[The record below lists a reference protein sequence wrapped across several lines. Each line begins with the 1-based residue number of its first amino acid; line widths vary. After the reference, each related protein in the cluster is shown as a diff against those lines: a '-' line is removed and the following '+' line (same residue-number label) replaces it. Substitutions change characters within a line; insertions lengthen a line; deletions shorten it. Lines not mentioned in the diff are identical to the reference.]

1 MNNTGAKLTQKILV
15 PHDGSEMSDRALDKA
30 IEFAKVLRAD
40 IIILH
45 ILDDK
50 LIPSGAIM
58 SFLGAKSSTVMDAKL
73 QILNIV
79 KIGAEQLLKDRTEKV
94 SKNGI
99 NVRFIMGMGSPADG
113 VANVAKNENIDLI
126 IMGSKEL
133 EKEDNNKIKLLGSVT
148 RRVSEISDC
157 PVMIVKN

>member
-1 MNNTGAKLTQKILV
+1 MTQKSLV
-15 PHDGSEMSDRALDKA
+15 PHDGSELSDRALNKA
-30 IEFAKVLRAD
+30 IEFAKPLKFD

-50 LIPSGAIM
+50 LIPSEAIM
-58 SFLGAKSSTVMDAKL
+58 NMLGKKSSTVMDAKL

-79 KIGAEQLLKDRTEKV
+79 RIGAEQLLKDRTEKV
-94 SKNGI
+94 RKSGI
-99 NVRFIMGMGSPADG
+99 NVRFIVGMGSPAEG
-113 VANVAKNENIDLI
+113 VANVARNENVDLI

-133 EKEDNNKIKLLGSVT
+133 EKENGSKLKALGSVT

-157 PVMIVKN
+157 PVMIVKQ